1 MMAGQKGIQ
10 GKDLESLNQMYNHSS
25 TYREKKEENPNEDL
39 RSLRSEYDYGAK
51 KKFVDVLG
59 NIKKTGGDG
68 LKGLDGLKNHPGAK
82 NMDGTSIRSHRSK
95 LSNTTSV
102 RRRFMTQMNVGEK
115 DVQPIEERDENDQGE
130 DQY

>member
-1 MMAGQKGIQ
+1 MRNQDAKRAGALVMAGQKGIQ
-10 GKDLESLNQMYNHSS
+10 GKDLESLNQMYNHGN

-82 NMDGTSIRSHRSK
+82 NMDSTSLRSGKSK
-95 LSNTTSV
+95 FSTTTSV
-102 RRRFMTQMNVGEK
+102 RRRFAS
-115 DVQPIEERDENDQGE
+115 
-130 DQY
+130 